1 MERKLN
7 RVTDISSSDSPDP
20 GEIKKII
27 FHSLLSYLSKKEG
40 PLSKTEIK
48 DLLLDSL
55 NLIKGFRVEWA
66 EIRKFGKGKLL
77 VEYHHKIMVLDM
89 EETINTILKLWENY
103 LDAKERTPD

>member
-7 RVTDISSSDSPDP
+7 RIADSDSSNSPDS
-20 GEIKKII
+20 GEIKKVL

-40 PLSKTEIK
+40 PLSKAEIK
-48 DLLLDSL
+48 DLLLNSL

-77 VEYHHKIMVLDM
+77 VEYHHKMMILDM
-89 EETINTILKLWENY
+89 EDTINSILKLWENY
-103 LDAKERTPD
+103 LDAKERNSG